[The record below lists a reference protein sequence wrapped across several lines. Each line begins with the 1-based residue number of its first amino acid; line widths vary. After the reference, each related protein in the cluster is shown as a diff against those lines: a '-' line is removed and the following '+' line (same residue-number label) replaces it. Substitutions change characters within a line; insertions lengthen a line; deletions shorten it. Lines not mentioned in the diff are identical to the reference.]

1 MFDKL
6 VIANRGEIAL
16 RILRACWELGIK
28 TVAAHSQV
36 DRDQKHVLMA
46 DETVCIGPGPA
57 PQSYL
62 NIPALLS
69 AAEVTDAEAIHP
81 GYGFLA
87 ENATFAEQAE
97 SSGFVFV
104 GPRPE
109 TIRVMGD
116 KLSGIAAVKKRGICC
131 VPGSEG
137 ALTADRPRECRRLA
151 QEIGYTGMIKAA
163 AGGGGRGMRVVHSE
177 ATLLNALS
185 LKRIEAKNAFGTD
198 TMYLEKY
205 MAQPRHIEVQV
216 LADRHANVVQ
226 LGERDCSMQRRNQKL
241 LEEAPAI
248 GLSEQERRRLGKICV
263 EACRGIGY
271 RGAGTLE
278 FLYQDGRFYF
288 IEMNTRIQ
296 VEHAVTEMV
305 TGIDIVKEQLRIAA
319 GEKLSLEQ
327 RDIQWRGHAIEC
339 RINAEHPDTF
349 APSPGVVRHYHPPGG
364 PGVRMDTH
372 IYQGYRVP
380 PHYDSMIGKLIVHA
394 ETREAAF
401 ARLANALNEIVIE
414 GIETNLPLH
423 RRLVKDSDLAS
434 GAPNIHFLEKWLARN
449 PLK

>member
-116 KLSGIAAVKKRGICC
+116 KLSGIAAMKKMGISC

-137 ALTADRPRECRRLA
+137 ALPADRPRECLRLA
-151 QEIGYTGMIKAA
+151 QEIGYPVMIKAA

-305 TGIDIVKEQLRIAA
+305 TGIDIVK
-319 GEKLSLEQ
+319 
-327 RDIQWRGHAIEC
+327 
-339 RINAEHPDTF
+339 
-349 APSPGVVRHYHPPGG
+349 
-364 PGVRMDTH
+364 
-372 IYQGYRVP
+372 
-380 PHYDSMIGKLIVHA
+380 
-394 ETREAAF
+394 
-401 ARLANALNEIVIE
+401 ANALNEIVIE